1 MNRPTTQVDEPTI
14 TVDVDD
20 PTPPYEQMRRQ
31 VTTLITAGILNP
43 GDRLPPVR
51 QLANDLGLAAGT
63 VARTYRELEAAGWI
77 HTRRGGGTKVKD
89 NPPIAIPRPEST
101 LDRLANEYVHKAR
114 SSGAEDSTILSAVA
128 AALGSRPDPA

>member
-89 NPPIAIPRPEST
+89 NPPIGIPQPESA